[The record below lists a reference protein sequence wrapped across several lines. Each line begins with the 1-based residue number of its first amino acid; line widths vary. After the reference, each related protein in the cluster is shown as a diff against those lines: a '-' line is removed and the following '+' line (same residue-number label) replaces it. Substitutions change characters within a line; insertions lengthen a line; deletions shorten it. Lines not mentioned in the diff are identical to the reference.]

1 MSKYTIDRFDDGFAV
16 LLKVD
21 EEETQLLVP
30 EAELKGKA
38 KEGDRVKVETSG
50 SGERTFEVLKQET
63 LTQKQKAEALL
74 EKLKNKNK

>member
-1 MSKYTIDRFDDGFAV
+1 M

-21 EEETQLLVP
+21 EEESQLLVP

-38 KEGDRVKVETSG
+38 KEGDRVKVETSD
-50 SGERTFEVLKQET
+50 SGERTYELLEQET
-63 LTQKQKAEALL
+63 LTQKQEAEALL